1 LTFHIF
7 QFYCNARVNWVDV
20 VLLPYDPLIVTVYE
34 CGVVLAAAF
43 WLGGVIVP
51 PPQDVNKPIDITR
64 KDSIT
69 SFHNFLR
76 VNRFSEIINPPT
88 PKVGKKNAYNIP
100 VPVPWLKAADADV
113 VLIVRVEVALLLP
126 AGIDAGENEHVTPV
140 GRFVQDSESV
150 SCNDPLTTTCAVPEC
165 PH

>member
-1 LTFHIF
+1 M
-7 QFYCNARVNWVDV
+7 
-20 VLLPYDPLIVTVYE
+20 VYE

-51 PPQDVNKPIDITR
+51 PPQEVNKPIDITR
-64 KDSIT
+64 KDRIT

-76 VNRFSEIINPPT
+76 VNRFPEINNPPT

-100 VPVPWLKAADADV
+100 VFPFAWFKAADADV
-113 VLIVRVEVALLLP
+113 VVTVRFEVALLVP
-126 AGIDAGENEHVTPV
+126 AGMVAGENEHVTPA
-140 GRFVQDSESV
+140 GKFVQDSERV
-150 SCNDPLTTTCAVPEC
+150 FCDDPLTTTCAVPEC